1 MKAIHV
7 SDNSFQN
14 DVINSTTPVLVD
26 FWAELCG
33 PCRTIGPI
41 VEELAKEYD
50 GKLKVVKIDID
61 ANPKIS
67 MSFSIRSIPTLM
79 IFKEGKV
86 VEQIICAAPKKT
98 LVDKILPHIA

>member
-7 SDNSFQN
+7 SDSTFQN

-26 FWAELCG
+26 FWAEWCG
-33 PCRTIGPI
+33 PCRMIGPI

-50 GKLKVVKIDID
+50 GKLKVAKVDVD
-61 ANPKIS
+61 ANPQIS
-67 MSFSIRSIPTLM
+67 MNFSIRSIPTLM
-79 IFKEGKV
+79 VFKGGKV
-86 VEQIICAAPKKT
+86 VDQIIGAVPKKT